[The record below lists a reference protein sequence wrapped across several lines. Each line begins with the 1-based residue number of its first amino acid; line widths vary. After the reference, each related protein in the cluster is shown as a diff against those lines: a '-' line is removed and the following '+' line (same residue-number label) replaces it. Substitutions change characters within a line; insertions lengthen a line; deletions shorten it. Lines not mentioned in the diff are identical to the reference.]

1 MEQANKLLRFL
12 CVTQVQEIS
21 KALQKV
27 GKNLKIDSMNKL
39 KVGKINVSHVP
50 HSVKRWLICLCEMFA
65 CAAGWYSGKLPRSG
79 EEGDPTVHDMQQ
91 RKSWEVDGE
100 P

>member
-1 MEQANKLLRFL
+1 MANKLLRFL

-21 KALQKV
+21 KALQTV
-27 GKNLKIDSMNKL
+27 GKNLQNKL

-50 HSVKRWLICLCEMFA
+50 HSVKRWLICLCEVFA
-65 CAAGWYSGKLPRSG
+65 CAAGWYSGTLPRSG
-79 EEGDPTVHDMQQ
+79 EDGDPTVHDMQQ
-91 RKSWEVDGE
+91 RKSWEFDGE